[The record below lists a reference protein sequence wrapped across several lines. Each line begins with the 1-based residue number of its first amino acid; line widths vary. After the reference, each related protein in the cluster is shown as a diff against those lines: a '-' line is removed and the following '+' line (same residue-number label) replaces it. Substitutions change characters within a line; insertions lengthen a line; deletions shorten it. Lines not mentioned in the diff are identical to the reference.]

1 MPRACTFCGNKTG
14 NFRFPKDEEWKVKW
28 RAAIP
33 RSNIPDHKDTVICNK
48 HWPNDSER
56 VLVNGKLRPRDDDPP
71 SIFDVPKSMLPTP
84 VPPQRG
90 TKRSSA
96 EARNTQ
102 PDQLPEFEKQDR
114 IGDFQDLKSQ
124 IGTRVKEF
132 AIPAFVY
139 SHFPSEI
146 LLQSIDFADGTGIP
160 RFMVRI
166 NSDQTFQ
173 SFHYGVRCSIPSLVR
188 NRITKIKH
196 WTQLE
201 EICRF
206 LKVTEPSHKSEVIQD
221 QLRAMGMTFVGEKK
235 YSIETTVRAFEY
247 FALSRSTYN
256 RLREDFELPSIST
269 LTNLTSKV
277 KSQDDESFIV
287 NAFKNLP
294 EDQKKWFIVLDEVYV
309 KALLQYHGGIL
320 FGKAVN
326 KPDQMANTV
335 LSFMVVCLN
344 GGPKFLTKMLPVK
357 ELDADFLFEQTNFL
371 IDSLK
376 KAGADITAVISDGNR
391 VNQKFFKM
399 FDTVEPWRTRDN
411 MFLLFDF
418 VHLLKNIRNNWI
430 TEATQELNFTRGGKK
445 ETARWADLISLQ
457 KLESANLTKLSKLT
471 EVSVTPKP
479 IERQRVST
487 VLEVFNEKTIAA
499 LKAHSG
505 VDEDDV
511 QGTIAF
517 LEMILD
523 FWKIVNVKGPYE
535 DVNLR
540 DPLRAPIRSPSDKN
554 LDLLE
559 EIAVVI
565 ENMTKTTKGNE
576 I

>member
-1 MPRACTFCGNKTG
+1 M
-14 NFRFPKDEEWKVKW
+14 
-28 RAAIP
+28 
-33 RSNIPDHKDTVICNK
+33 
-48 HWPNDSER
+48 
-56 VLVNGKLRPRDDDPP
+56 
-71 SIFDVPKSMLPTP
+71 
-84 VPPQRG
+84 
-90 TKRSSA
+90 
-96 EARNTQ
+96 
-102 PDQLPEFEKQDR
+102 
-114 IGDFQDLKSQ
+114 
-124 IGTRVKEF
+124 
-132 AIPAFVY
+132 
-139 SHFPSEI
+139 
-146 LLQSIDFADGTGIP
+146 
-160 RFMVRI
+160 
-166 NSDQTFQ
+166 
-173 SFHYGVRCSIPSLVR
+173 
-188 NRITKIKH
+188 
-196 WTQLE
+196 
-201 EICRF
+201 CRF
-206 LKVTEPSHKSEVIQD
+206 LKVTEPSHKSE
-221 QLRAMGMTFVGEKK
+221 
-235 YSIETTVRAFEY
+235 AFEY

-256 RLREDFELPSIST
+256 RLREDFELPCIST

-294 EDQKKWFIVLDEVYV
+294 ENQKKCFIVLDEVYV
-309 KALLQYHGGIL
+309 KSLLQYHGGIL

-326 KPDQMANTV
+326 KPDQVANTV

-357 ELDADFLFEQTNFL
+357 ELDANFLFSQTEFL
-371 IDSLK
+371 IDNLK
-376 KAGADITAVISDGNR
+376 KAGADIICDGNR

-418 VHLLKNIRNNWI
+418 VHLLKNVRNNWI
-430 TEATQELNFTRGGKK
+430 TEATQELDFTRGGKK

-499 LKAHSG
+499 LKAHTG
-505 VDEDDV
+505 MDEDSH
-511 QGTIAF
+511 GTIEF

-540 DPLRAPIRSPSDKN
+540 DPLRAPIRSLSDTS
-554 LDLLE
+554 LDMLE

-565 ENMTKTTKGNE
+565 ENMAKTTKGNLISLVMKFKTSLIFGMPFRKLKYWME
-576 I
+576 RLLFVLINSTGLKFSTTFNSRRYPG